1 MELNEYLQENYSPTA
16 TGNYQYLISRY
27 KSLVH
32 NPEKASYQDVMNY
45 IAQLR
50 ETGKHPKTIRNHLFA
65 IKIYYRYLMATRKR
79 KDHPCQFLYL
89 QDKINRAVDV
99 QSLYTMPQME
109 KFLENYSPNKKNE
122 PTKQREKVVISL
134 LVYQAL
140 TVLEISQLN
149 LTDLNLDKGTIQ
161 IKEGGALKNHP
172 VDDFSER
179 ARLPRGKNN
188 GRTLDLKPS
197 QIMLLHNYINETR
210 ERLLKRN
217 QTESE
222 ALVISNT
229 GKRIPPHGI
238 SRTINCNRKPT
249 EKMQPLKIR
258 QSVIAHLLKN
268 GNDLRVV
275 QVFAGHKRAAATE
288 EYKQTGL
295 EELKAVIDKLHPL
308 Q

>member
-1 MELNEYLQENYSPTA
+1 MELNEYLQQHYSPTA
-16 TGNYQYLISRY
+16 ITGYSYMIRTYREQTY
-27 KSLVH
+27 

-65 IKIYYRYLMATRKR
+65 IKIYYRYLVATGKR

-109 KFLENYSPNKKNE
+109 KFLENYNPNKKNE
-122 PTKQREKVVISL
+122 PTRQREKVVISL

-140 TVLEISQLN
+140 TVLEINQLN
-149 LTDLNLDKGTIQ
+149 VQDLNLEKGTV
-161 IKEGGALKNHP
+161 KVKGN
-172 VDDFSER
+172 V
-179 ARLPRGKNN
+179 KNN

-197 QIMLLHNYINETR
+197 QIMLLHNYMNETR

-222 ALVISNT
+222 ALIISNT

-238 SRTINCNRKPT
+238 SRTINCNRKPS

>member
-1 MELNEYLQENYSPTA
+1 MDLETYLKGNYSPTA
-16 TGNYQYLISRY
+16 ITGYRY
-27 KSLVH
+27 MIRTYCEQTY

-45 IAQLR
+45 IASLR
-50 ETGKHPKTIRNHLFA
+50 ESGKHPKTIRNHLFA
-65 IKIYYRYLMATRKR
+65 IKIYYRYLVATGKR

-109 KFLENYSPNKKNE
+109 KFLENYNPNKKNE
-122 PTKQREKVVISL
+122 PTRQREKVVISL

-140 TVLEISQLN
+140 TVLEVSQLN
-149 LTDLNLDKGTIQ
+149 VTDLNLDKGTIK
-161 IKEGGALKNHP
+161 IKGN
-172 VDDFSER
+172 V
-179 ARLPRGKNN
+179 KNN

-197 QIMLLHNYINETR
+197 QIMLLHNYMNETR
-210 ERLLKRN
+210 ERLLTRN
-217 QTESE
+217 KTESE
-222 ALVISNT
+222 ALIISNT

-238 SRTINCNRKPT
+238 SRTINCNRKQT
-249 EKMQPLKIR
+249 EKMQPFKIR

>member
-16 TGNYQYLISRY
+16 TGNYQYLINRY

-65 IKIYYRYLMATRKR
+65 IKIYYRYLVATGKR

-122 PTKQREKVVISL
+122 PTRQREKVVISL

-149 LTDLNLDKGTIQ
+149 VQDLNLEKATIKIQ
-161 IKEGGALKNHP
+161 GN
-172 VDDFSER
+172 V
-179 ARLPRGKNN
+179 KNN

-197 QIMLLHNYINETR
+197 QIMLLHNYMNETR
-210 ERLLKRN
+210 ERLLTRN
-217 QTESE
+217 TCPSETECRRETEPE
-222 ALVISNT
+222 ALIISNT

-238 SRTINCNRKPT
+238 SRTINCNRKPS

>member
-1 MELNEYLQENYSPTA
+1 MDLETYLKENYSPTA
-16 TGNYQYLISRY
+16 ITGYSYMIRTYCEQTY
-27 KSLVH
+27 

-65 IKIYYRYLMATRKR
+65 IKIYYRYLVATGKR

-109 KFLENYSPNKKNE
+109 KFLESYNPNKKNE
-122 PTKQREKVVISL
+122 PTRQREKVVISL

-149 LTDLNLDKGTIQ
+149 VQDMNLEKAIIKVKG
-161 IKEGGALKNHP
+161 N
-172 VDDFSER
+172 V
-179 ARLPRGKNN
+179 KNN

-197 QIMLLHNYINETR
+197 QIMLLHNYMNETR
-210 ERLLKRN
+210 EELLTRN
-217 QTESE
+217 KTERE
-222 ALVISNT
+222 ALIISNT

-238 SRTINCNRKPT
+238 SRTINCNRKPS

-295 EELKAVIDKLHPL
+295 EELKAVIDKLHPM

>member
-16 TGNYQYLISRY
+16 TGNYQYLINRY

-65 IKIYYRYLMATRKR
+65 IKIYYRYLVATGKR

-109 KFLENYSPNKKNE
+109 KFLENYRPNKKNE
-122 PTKQREKVVISL
+122 PTRQREKVVISL

-149 LTDLNLDKGTIQ
+149 LTDLNLDKGTIKIQ
-161 IKEGGALKNHP
+161 GN
-172 VDDFSER
+172 V
-179 ARLPRGKNN
+179 KNN

-197 QIMLLHNYINETR
+197 QIMLLHNYMNETR
-210 ERLLKRN
+210 EKLLEKN

-222 ALVISNT
+222 ALIISNT

-238 SRTINCNRKPT
+238 SRTINCNRKPS